1 MSDRE
6 PVKKRAEG
14 AEGAEGEKRAEG
26 AQEAEGAEG
35 AEGEKTLTT
44 YHDAAPMRRKPPL
57 PPASP
62 RTALSRLPTPDSRT
76 GGFGNPPLPTPDSR
90 LPTFHKLSTQIEAIL
105 YLKGKPLSVA
115 EIAEYAQCDRPTAE
129 EGLIELIEDYAR
141 RDSALEVVETPT
153 GYSLQLR
160 SGFQN
165 LVQRLIPLELGVGA
179 LRTLAAIALHSPI
192 AQNQLVE
199 LRGSSAYQHVQELVE
214 QGFVR
219 KRRQS
224 DSRSSLLQL
233 TEKFHQYFQV
243 EQLPQL
249 LGQERKQSKYQQLE
263 LADDLEDS

>member
-1 MSDRE
+1 MPRNKQKIQLNPSAPE
-6 PVKKRAEG
+6 PEEKGIDGVEE
-14 AEGAEGEKRAEG
+14 AEGAEGE
-26 AQEAEGAEG
+26 
-35 AEGEKTLTT
+35 
-44 YHDAAPMRRKPPL
+44 L
-57 PPASP
+57 PSKIPNPKSQIQDFP
-62 RTALSRLPTPDSRT
+62 TPNSQLPTP
-76 GGFGNPPLPTPDSR
+76 
-90 LPTFHKLSTQIEAIL
+90 HKLATQIEAIL
-105 YLKGKPLSVA
+105 YLKGKPLSVT
-115 EIAEYAQCDRPTAE
+115 EIAEYAQCDRATAE

-141 RDSALEVVETPT
+141 RDSALEVLETPT

-160 SGFQN
+160 SGFQD

-219 KRRQS
+219 KRRQP

-233 TEKFHQYFQV
+233 TEKFHQYFQI

-249 LGQERKQSKYQQLE
+249 LGQHQTEYKQLE
-263 LADDLEDS
+263 LGDEPLEES